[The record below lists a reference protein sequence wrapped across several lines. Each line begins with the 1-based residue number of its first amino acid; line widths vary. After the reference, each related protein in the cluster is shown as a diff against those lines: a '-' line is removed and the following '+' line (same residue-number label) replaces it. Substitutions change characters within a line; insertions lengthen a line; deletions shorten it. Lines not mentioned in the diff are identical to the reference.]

1 MNLVEIHIIDKSHS
15 FYDECEKVCFNA
27 KNVYNMALYNFRQNY
42 FEYKDNKEKRFLDFK
57 DNYHLIKNVQKKDYE
72 SLPRKCSN
80 QVIKLFYQNVN
91 SFFKAIKAYEKNPS
105 KFNGRPK
112 LPKYKDS
119 LNGRIV
125 NYYEKGSIS
134 MKELDKGYIKLSG
147 TNILIKTSKA
157 NRNNIVGARVV
168 PMYNSYKIEVIYKV
182 EEKEIQVSNRKA
194 AIDLG
199 LNNLATLVT
208 NLNLEPVIFDGR
220 KIKSINHYFNHKYSR
235 LRSEFEI
242 KNKKGLNIK
251 SSKRMIRMSNKRKN
265 KIKDYLHKISSMI
278 VTYLVSN
285 EITEL
290 IIGYNKNWKQNINLG
305 TMNNQNFVNIP
316 HYIFVQMLEYKCKL
330 EGIEVIKQQEAY
342 TSLCSFLDGEKICKH
357 KKYQGNRLKTKLFQ
371 TSNGRIINADVN
383 GAFNILKKADPNAF
397 DEIISS
403 NNEGLQALAVV
414 PRKRFVKNRFT
425 KKLE

>member
-1 MNLVEIHIIDKSHS
+1 
-15 FYDECEKVCFNA
+15 
-27 KNVYNMALYNFRQNY
+27 
-42 FEYKDNKEKRFLDFK
+42 
-57 DNYHLIKNVQKKDYE
+57 
-72 SLPRKCSN
+72 
-80 QVIKLFYQNVN
+80 
-91 SFFKAIKAYEKNPS
+91 
-105 KFNGRPK
+105 
-112 LPKYKDS
+112 
-119 LNGRIV
+119 
-125 NYYEKGSIS
+125 
-134 MKELDKGYIKLSG
+134 
-147 TNILIKTSKA
+147 
-157 NRNNIVGARVV
+157 
-168 PMYNSYKIEVIYKV
+168 
-182 EEKEIQVSNRKA
+182 
-194 AIDLG
+194 
-199 LNNLATLVT
+199 
-208 NLNLEPVIFDGR
+208 
-220 KIKSINHYFNHKYSR
+220 
-235 LRSEFEI
+235 
-242 KNKKGLNIK
+242 
-251 SSKRMIRMSNKRKN
+251 MIRMSNKRKN

-285 EITEL
+285 EITTL
-290 IIGYNKNWKQNINLG
+290 VIGYNKNWKQNINLG

-342 TSLCSFLDGEKICKH
+342 TSLCSFFDGEKICKH